1 VSSHDRRFSIVVPTY
16 NRRDVL
22 VDSIRSL
29 AGLESPWPCE
39 LIVVV
44 DGSTDGSAEAAR
56 AVPMPFPVRVIE
68 QSNAGAAAARNTGAA
83 QARGEYLL
91 FLDDDM
97 VAHPRL
103 LIEHDAALSRGADA
117 AVGHIPV
124 HPDSPRTL
132 LTVGVERWARQRHER
147 LVRTSG
153 TLALGDLLTGQLSVR
168 ADVFAAAAG
177 FDEAFNADGSFGAED
192 TDFLHRLLQGGA
204 VVCYAAGAVTWQ
216 RYVVTPDQYLRQWRQ
231 AGRADAV
238 LARKHP
244 SLAPTLAE
252 QHGAGTL
259 SGRILSRWAPSV
271 PTRLGRALAAYPVA
285 RARAGRTDVLT
296 RWAFARV
303 RDALYWKGLAEQ
315 GGRPAAGAP
324 VVLAYHAIEDV
335 DDAVIGDWC
344 VGPEQFERQIDA
356 LAAAGFAFVGLG
368 DLLAFLDGGP
378 RPPRSVLLTFDDAYA
393 SLLSAAAPVLERRG
407 IPAVVLVVGDQ
418 VGGWNE
424 WDARRGAAE
433 LPLLTAAEL
442 RELADRGW
450 AIGAHSHTHA
460 HLTQADDAALDREL
474 TEPLRAL
481 RALGLPVEPVLAYPH
496 GEHDARVRAAT
507 RRAGYTAAFALEGR
521 RPGRSRFAV
530 PRIEVRRDT
539 TPEALVEAALQPP
552 RRPVR
557 EVERELRGLARRVLP
572 ARVLR
577 AGLLRARILRG
588 RILRAR
594 ILRGRG

>member
-1 VSSHDRRFSIVVPTY
+1 MSEYSCRFSIVVPTY

-22 VDSIRSL
+22 IQSMRSL
-29 AGLESPWPCE
+29 AGLETPWPVE
-39 LIVVV
+39 LLVVV
-44 DGSTDGSAEAAR
+44 DGSTDGTAAAAR

-68 QSNAGAAAARNTGAA
+68 QPNGGAASARNTGAA

-97 VAHPRL
+97 VADPRL
-103 LIEHDAALSRGADA
+103 LIEHDAVLGRGADA
-117 AVGHIPV
+117 AVGHIPI

-132 LTVGVERWARQRHER
+132 LSAGVERWAKQRHER
-147 LVRTSG
+147 LARTSG
-153 TLALGDLLTGQLSVR
+153 KLALGDLLTGQLSVR
-168 ADVFAAAAG
+168 AGVFAAANG

-192 TDFLHRLLQGGA
+192 TDFLHRLLQSGA
-204 VVCYAAGAVTWQ
+204 VVSYAAGAVTWQ

-231 AGRADAV
+231 GGRADAV

-244 SLAPTLAE
+244 ALAPTLAE

-259 SGRILSRWAPSV
+259 SGRVLSRWAPAV
-271 PTRLGRALAAYPVA
+271 PSRVGRALAAYPVA
-285 RARAGRTDVLT
+285 RARAGRTDVVT

-315 GGRPAAGAP
+315 GGWPAADAP

-344 VGPEQFERQIDA
+344 VAPELFEQQIDA
-356 LAAAGFAFVGLG
+356 MTAAGFTFVGLG
-368 DLLAFLDGGP
+368 DVLAALDGAP
-378 RPPRSVLLTFDDAYA
+378 LPARPALLTFDDAYA
-393 SLLSAAAPVLERRG
+393 SLLVSAAPVLAARG
-407 IPAVVLVVGDQ
+407 IPAVVLVVSDH

-424 WDARRGAAE
+424 WDARRGSAK
-433 LPLLTAAEL
+433 LPLLTASEL
-442 RELADRGW
+442 QDLAGLDW
-450 AIGAHSHTHA
+450 AIGAHSRTHA
-460 HLTQADDAALDREL
+460 HLTQADDATLRSEL
-474 TEPLRAL
+474 EEPLRAL

-521 RPGRSRFAV
+521 RPGSSRFAL

-539 TPEALVEAALQPP
+539 TPDALVAAALNPP
-552 RRPVR
+552 RHPGR
-557 EVERELRGLARRVLP
+557 EVERELRGLVRRVLP
-572 ARVLR
+572 RR
-577 AGLLRARILRG
+577 LLRALG
-588 RILRAR
+588 
-594 ILRGRG
+594 

>member
-1 VSSHDRRFSIVVPTY
+1 MSQSSCRFSIVVPTY

-22 VDSIRSL
+22 VESMRSL
-29 AGLESPWPCE
+29 AGLETPWPVE

-56 AVPMPFPVRVIE
+56 AVPLPFPVRVIE
-68 QSNAGAAAARNTGAA
+68 QANGGAAAARNTGAA
-83 QARGEYLL
+83 QAEGEYLL

-97 VAHPRL
+97 VADPRL
-103 LIEHDAALSRGADA
+103 LIEHDAVLGRGADA

-132 LTVGVERWARQRHER
+132 LTAGVERWAKQRHER
-147 LVRTSG
+147 LARTSG
-153 TLALGDLLTGQLSVR
+153 ALALGDLLTGQLSVR
-168 ADVFAAAAG
+168 ADVFAGAKG

-204 VVCYAAGAVTWQ
+204 VVSYAAGAVTWQ

-231 AGRADAV
+231 GGRADAV

-244 SLAPTLAE
+244 ALAPTLAA

-259 SGRILSRWAPSV
+259 SGRVLSRWAPVV
-271 PTRLGRALAAYPVA
+271 PSRLGRALAAYPVA
-285 RARAGRTDVLT
+285 RARAGRTDVFT

-303 RDALYWKGLAEQ
+303 RDALYWKGLHEQ
-315 GGRPAAGAP
+315 GGWPAAGGP

-344 VGPEQFERQIDA
+344 VAPEHFERQIDA
-356 LAAAGFAFVGLG
+356 LTDAGFTFVSLG
-368 DLLAFLDGGP
+368 DLLAALDGVP
-378 RPPRSVLLTFDDAYA
+378 LPARAALLTFDDAYA
-393 SLLSAAAPVLERRG
+393 SLLTAAAPVLEARG
-407 IPAVVLVVGDQ
+407 IPAVVLVVSDQ

-424 WDARRGAAE
+424 WDARRGAAK
-433 LPLLTAAEL
+433 LPLLSAAEL
-442 RELADRGW
+442 GELADRGW
-450 AIGAHSHTHA
+450 AIGAHSRTHA
-460 HLTQADDAALDREL
+460 HLTQADDATLAREL
-474 TEPLRAL
+474 EQPLRDL

-521 RPGRSRFAV
+521 RPAGSRFAV

-539 TPEALVEAALQPP
+539 TPESLVATALQPP
-552 RRPVR
+552 RHPAR
-557 EVERELRGLARRVLP
+557 EVERELRGIVRRVLP
-572 ARVLR
+572 AR
-577 AGLLRARILRG
+577 LLQARG
-588 RILRAR
+588 
-594 ILRGRG
+594 